1 MAKEYLISDFLK
13 RIKRPIELQNEVEY
27 KLVTVKMN
35 HNGVT
40 LRELKKGCEIKSNM
54 YLVKT
59 GDFILSGIDARNG
72 AFGIISQDLDNAIV
86 TNDFWYFE
94 IDENIILKELFLEL
108 TATTWFD
115 EICKKGS
122 DGTTQRIRLQ
132 KDKFFNQSVWLPEKR
147 EQETILD
154 KIKSFKKNL
163 ESFGNENKNQSQL
176 ISQLR
181 QSILQEAIQ
190 GKLTAKWREQNPNTE
205 PAEKLLKRIKAE
217 KEKLIKEKKIKKEK
231 PLAEISENEIP
242 FELPKGWVWCRFL
255 DLVTY
260 RKGKKPD
267 LLQPKS
273 DNNFTIP
280 YIDIAAFEKNMVSNY
295 TNDKKSVFCE
305 PENILLVWD
314 GARMGLVGKNVKGA
328 VGSTLVKI
336 DVLKCNVDYIFKLLQ
351 SYYSVFNKN
360 PKQAGLPHMNGDLLD
375 NLIIAIP
382 PLEEQQAIVE
392 KVETLLG
399 KCKQL
404 QMEIENLNTHSE
416 DLLKALFNETFEKK
430 EDVRICTDAEK
441 AILAGHIINTTSSKD
456 FGRVKLQKLLHL
468 IEYHCKIDMG
478 SNYVRKAA
486 GPHDGNLIN
495 GVEKMLQRYNF
506 YNIRKNDYVDYQK
519 VEYTSLS
526 AAPQL
531 DTLFTDTFAKEAER
545 IERFLTKFKNSTWE
559 QCEIVSTLYAVWNNR
574 LIKKQE
580 ITDELLKKDFLAW
593 DKNKIKYKDRLDVAL
608 DWMKEKDVVPS
619 GWGKYIDKETA

>member
-13 RIKRPIELQNEVEY
+13 RIKRPIELENEVEY

-40 LRELKKGCEIKSNM
+40 LRELKKGSEIKSNM
-54 YLVKT
+54 FLVKT

-72 AFGIISQDLDNAIV
+72 AFGIIPEELNSAIV

-108 TATTWFD
+108 TATIWFD
-115 EICKKGS
+115 DICKKGS

-132 KDKFFNQSVWLPEKR
+132 KNKFFNQSVWLPEKR
-147 EQETILD
+147 EQETILN
-154 KIKSFKKNL
+154 KIKLFKKNL
-163 ESFGNENKNQSQL
+163 ELFKNENTIQNTTL
-176 ISQLR
+176 NLLR

-190 GKLTAKWREQNPNTE
+190 GKLTAEWRSQNPNTE
-205 PAEKLLKRIKAE
+205 PATELLKRIKAE
-217 KEKLIKEKKIKKEK
+217 KVKLVKEKKIKKAK
-231 PLAEISENEIP
+231 PLPPISENEIP
-242 FELPKGWVWCRFL
+242 FELPRGWAWCRFL

-260 RKGKKPD
+260 RKGKKPS
-267 LLQPKS
+267 LLQSKS

-280 YIDIAAFEKNMVSNY
+280 YIDIAAFEKNIVSNY

-305 PENILLVWD
+305 PKNILLVWD

-351 SYYSVFNKN
+351 SYYSFFNKN

-375 NLIIAIP
+375 NLIIALP

-392 KVETLLG
+392 KVEVLLD
-399 KCKQL
+399 KCNQL
-404 QMEIENLNTHSE
+404 QTEIENLNTHSK

-430 EDVRICTDAEK
+430 KDVKICTDAEK
-441 AILAGHIINTTSSKD
+441 AILAGHILNITSSKD

-468 IEYHCKIDMG
+468 TEYHCKIDVG
-478 SNYVRKAA
+478 SNYVQKAA

-495 GVEKMLQRYNF
+495 GIESKLKQYRF
-506 YNIRKNDYVDYQK
+506 YDIRKNNYIDYQK
-519 VEYTSLS
+519 VEYTPLGT
-526 AAPQL
+526 APEL
-531 DTLFTDTFAKEAER
+531 DYLFTNSFAKEAER
-545 IERFLTKFKNSTWE
+545 IDNLLTKFKNSTWE

-580 ITDELLKKDFLAW
+580 ITDESIKKEFLAW
-593 DKNKIKYKDRLDVAL
+593 DKNKAKYKNRLDTAL
-608 DWMKEKDVVPS
+608 EWMKKNDITPI

>member
-1 MAKEYLISDFLK
+1 MTKEFLISDFLK
-13 RIKRPIELQNEVEY
+13 RIKRPIELENEVEY

-72 AFGIISQDLDNAIV
+72 AFGIIPEDLDNAIV

-132 KDKFFNQSVWLPEKR
+132 KDKFFNQSVWLLEKR
-147 EQETILD
+147 EQETILA

-163 ESFGNENKNQSQL
+163 ELFGKENKFQSQL
-176 ISQLR
+176 ISRLR

-190 GKLTAKWREQNPNTE
+190 GKLTAEWREQNPNTE
-205 PAEKLLKRIKAE
+205 PAEKLLKCIKAE
-217 KEKLIKEKKIKKEK
+217 KEKFIKEKKIKKEK
-231 PLAEISENEIP
+231 PLPSISEKEIP

-267 LLQPKS
+267 LLQSKS

-280 YIDIAAFEKNMVSNY
+280 YIDIAAFEKNIISNY

-305 PENILLVWD
+305 SENILLVWD
-314 GARMGLVGKNVKGA
+314 GARMGLVGKGVKGA

-351 SYYSVFNKN
+351 SYYSFFNKN
-360 PKQAGLPHMNGDLLD
+360 PKQAGLPHMNGYLLD
-375 NLIIAIP
+375 NLIIALP
-382 PLEEQQAIVE
+382 SLEEQQAIVS
-392 KVETLLG
+392 KVETLLD
-399 KCKQL
+399 KCNQL
-404 QMEIENLNTHSE
+404 QTEIENLNKHSKG
-416 DLLKALFNETFEKK
+416 LLKALFNETFEKK
-430 EDVRICTDAEK
+430 EDVKICTDAQK
-441 AILAGHIINTTSSKD
+441 AILAGHIINITSNKD
-456 FGRVKLQKLLHL
+456 FGRVKLQKMLHL
-468 IEYHCKIDMG
+468 VEYHCKIDMG
-478 SNYVRKAA
+478 SYYVRKAA
-486 GPHDGNLIN
+486 GPNDGNLIN
-495 GVEKMLQRYNF
+495 NIETKLKQYRF
-506 YNIRKNDYVDYQK
+506 YDIRKNNYIDYQK
-519 VEYTSLS
+519 VEYTPFGTASE
-526 AAPQL
+526 L
-531 DTLFTDTFAKEAER
+531 DRLFANSFTKEAER
-545 IERFLTKFKNSTWE
+545 IDNLLCKFKNSTWE

-593 DKNKIKYKDRLDVAL
+593 GKNKAKYKDRLDVAL
-608 DWMKEKDVVPS
+608 EWMKVQDIIPS